1 MDSHFDT
8 KLSEFQAKKGVFPGL
23 LCPLGVLAYHL
34 DRMQESFIV
43 QIMKGLNSNKIKNI
57 NDVIDIVLGDK
68 FIVAHKKNGVIEVYD
83 NDFKMLSSNQF
94 TNVEKVNANSRV
106 LLIRKNGTVD
116 FFDKWLNFE
125 FSKNPAG

>member
-1 MDSHFDT
+1 M
-8 KLSEFQAKKGVFPGL
+8 E
-23 LCPLGVLAYHL
+23 
-34 DRMQESFIV
+34 
-43 QIMKGLNSNKIKNI
+43 GLNNNTIRNM
-57 NDVIDIVLGDK
+57 NDIIDVVLGDQ

-83 NDFKMLSSNQF
+83 NSFNLISANNF

-125 FSKNPAG
+125 FSKKAS